1 MSKVDVAVTIAPKEE
16 ITDQLKKDLIR
27 EQKSIDIIELRI
39 DQRES
44 FEIADLE
51 RLFKTLKD
59 LQLDVQVLVTYR
71 TSVQGGK
78 GQKNGN
84 TYYEFLQDLIQI
96 QGYDMVDIEWDEAQT
111 EILLQLIVQAQSAG
125 LKVVLSQHDF
135 DKTPNLE
142 VLKFLYFK
150 MNKLGA
156 DIVKLAVMP
165 NEKQDVLNLLEALA
179 TASESIE
186 AKPVGISMSHLGL
199 ISRTAQGVF
208 GGIISYGCLG
218 TPQAPGQIHVGQL
231 KELLNIYE
239 INK

>member
-1 MSKVDVAVTIAPKEE
+1 MSEVDIAVTIAPKEE
-16 ITDQLKKDLIR
+16 ITEQLKKDLVK
-27 EQKSIDIIELRI
+27 EQSSIDIIELRI

-51 RLFKTLKD
+51 NLFKTLKD
-59 LQLDVQVLVTYR
+59 LQLDAEILVTYR
-71 TSVQGGK
+71 TTVQGGK

-84 TYYEFLQDLIQI
+84 AYYEFLQDLIQI

-111 EILLQLIVQAQSAG
+111 EILLQLVAQAQSAG

-135 DKTPNLE
+135 EKTPNLE
-142 VLKFLYFK
+142 ALKFLYFK
-150 MNKLGA
+150 MNKIGA
-156 DIVKLAVMP
+156 DILKIAVMP

-186 AKPVGISMSHLGL
+186 AKTVGISMSQLGL
-199 ISRTAQGVF
+199 VSRTAQGVF

-218 TPQAPGQIHVGQL
+218 VPQAPGQIPVNQL
-231 KELLNIYE
+231 KELLNIYKT
-239 INK
+239 NK

>member
-84 TYYEFLQDLIQI
+84 TYYEFLQDIIQI

-111 EILLQLIVQAQSAG
+111 EILLQL
-125 LKVVLSQHDF
+125 
-135 DKTPNLE
+135 
-142 VLKFLYFK
+142 
-150 MNKLGA
+150 
-156 DIVKLAVMP
+156 
-165 NEKQDVLNLLEALA
+165 
-179 TASESIE
+179 
-186 AKPVGISMSHLGL
+186 
-199 ISRTAQGVF
+199 
-208 GGIISYGCLG
+208 
-218 TPQAPGQIHVGQL
+218 QL
-231 KELLNIYE
+231 
-239 INK
+239 